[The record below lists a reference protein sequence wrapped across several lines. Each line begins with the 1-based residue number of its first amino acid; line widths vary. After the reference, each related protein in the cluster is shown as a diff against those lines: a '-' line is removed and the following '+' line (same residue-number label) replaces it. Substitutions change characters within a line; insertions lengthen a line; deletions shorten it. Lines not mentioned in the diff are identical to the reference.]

1 MVIANFG
8 KVIILFGV
16 VLILV
21 GGVMLLFGKI
31 PLFGKLPGDIYIQK
45 KNFSFYF
52 PLASSILIS
61 LILSLLFILFNIFFR
76 K

>member
-1 MVIANFG
+1 MITNLGRAL
-8 KVIILFGV
+8 ILFGV
-16 VLILV
+16 VLILL

-31 PLFGKLPGDIYIQK
+31 PLFGKLPGDIHIQK
-45 KNFSFYF
+45 KSFSFYF
-52 PLASSILIS
+52 PVASSILIS

>member
-1 MVIANFG
+1 VITNLG

-16 VLILV
+16 VLILL
-21 GGVMLLFGKI
+21 GGIIILFGKI
-31 PLFGKLPGDIYIQK
+31 PFIGKLPGDIHIQK
-45 KNFSFYF
+45 KSFSFYF
-52 PLASSILIS
+52 PMASSILIS

>member
-1 MVIANFG
+1 MFAHLS

-16 VLILV
+16 VLILL
-21 GGVMLLFGKI
+21 GGVMYLFGRL
-31 PLFGKLPGDIYIQK
+31 PFLGKLPGDIHIQK
-45 KNFSFYF
+45 NNFSFYF

-61 LILSLLFILFNIFFR
+61 LILSLLFILINIFFR

>member
-1 MVIANFG
+1 MITNLG
-8 KVIILFGV
+8 KLIILFGV
-16 VLILV
+16 VLVLL
-21 GGVMLLFGKI
+21 GGLMFLLGKVPFFGQ
-31 PLFGKLPGDIYIQK
+31 LPGDVYIQK

-76 K
+76 R

>member
-1 MVIANFG
+1 MITNLG
-8 KVIILFGV
+8 KLIILCGV
-16 VLILV
+16 ILV
-21 GGVMLLFGKI
+21 LLGGAMLLFGKM
-31 PLFGKLPGDIYIQK
+31 PFFGRLPGDVYIQK

>member
-1 MVIANFG
+1 MVFNFG
-8 KVIILFGV
+8 KTIILFGI
-16 VLILV
+16 VLILL

-31 PLFGKLPGDIYIQK
+31 PLFGKLPGDIHIQK
-45 KNFSFYF
+45 KSFSFYF
-52 PLASSILIS
+52 PMASSILIS